1 MTGDIPPPCNAR
13 AGGDLYEIRSFGVR
27 DLVDVVYCRKHSG
40 RYSEKANLPE
50 MEPDADSEPS
60 QETNAYSFAKETDTN
75 ANALSMASAHAHAYA
90 DRNHALSMAPA
101 HTDADGDPYS

>member
-1 MTGDIPPPCNAR
+1 LTGDTLPPCNAR

-27 DLVDVVYCRKHSG
+27 DLIDVVYCRKHSG

-50 MEPDADSEPS
+50 MEPDAHSEPS
-60 QETNAYSFAKETDTN
+60 QETNAYSFPKETDTN
-75 ANALSMASAHAHAYA
+75 ANALSMASAHAYA
-90 DRNHALSMAPA
+90 DRNHAFLLAPA